1 MNTDATAR
9 LLNLA
14 ATASVITA
22 TLLIA
27 AKLAAYLLTD
37 SVSVLASLVDSLM
50 DLGASLVSL
59 VAVRYALQPPDAEHR
74 HGHGK
79 AESLAGLA
87 QGMFIAG
94 SGLFL
99 IVQAAERLVRPRA
112 LEQTEVGLAVIIFA
126 IVATLLLLAIQ
137 HYVIRRTGSVA
148 IRADSLHYRAD
159 LLSNTAIIVALLL
172 AEQGV
177 AGADPLF
184 ALGIALYILWSAWQ
198 IAQDAF
204 NHLMD
209 RELPEGQRA
218 RIAAIVN
225 EHPDVLGMH
234 QLRTRLA
241 GRTPFIQLDLELNGG
256 LTLDRAHRIGAEVER
271 SLLAEFPS
279 ADVTIHQDPV
289 TP

>member
-1 MNTDATAR
+1 MNIDTSAR
-9 LLNLA
+9 LLKLA

-50 DLGASLVSL
+50 DLGASLVNL
-59 VAVRYALQPPDAEHR
+59 VAVRYALQPPDEEHR

-99 IVQAAERLVRPRA
+99 IVQAIGRLVRPRD
-112 LEQTEVGLAVIIFA
+112 LEQTEIGLAVIAFA
-126 IVATLLLLAIQ
+126 IVATAVLLAVQ

-159 LLSNTAIIVALLL
+159 LLSNAAIIVALLL
-172 AEQGV
+172 AEQGL

-198 IAQDAF
+198 IARDAF

-209 RELPEGQRA
+209 RELPEDQRA
-218 RIAAIVN
+218 RIEAIVGD
-225 EHPDVLGMH
+225 HPEVFGLH

-241 GRTPFIQLDLELNGG
+241 GRTPFIQLDLELNGE
-256 LTLDRAHRIGAEVER
+256 LSLDRAHAIATEVEQA
-271 SLLAEFPS
+271 LLEEFPT
-279 ADVTIHQDPV
+279 ADITIHQDPV
-289 TP
+289 AP